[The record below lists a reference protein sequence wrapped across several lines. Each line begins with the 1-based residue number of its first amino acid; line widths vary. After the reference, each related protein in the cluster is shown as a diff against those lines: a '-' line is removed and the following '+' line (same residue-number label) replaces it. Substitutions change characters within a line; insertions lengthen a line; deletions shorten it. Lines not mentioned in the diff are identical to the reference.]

1 MPRPIWKGSIS
12 FGLVMIP
19 VTLHS
24 GASTKAEL
32 DLDMLDSKDQSRI
45 RFKRVNESTG
55 KEVSWASIVKGFQ
68 YEDGKYVI
76 LTPQDF
82 KAAAKGVVRGGID
95 IIDFVDRD
103 SISPRYFEKPYF
115 LEPGKNG
122 EKVYALLRESLRK
135 SNRIGIAK
143 IVLQTR
149 QNMAALIVEDDALV
163 LITMRFPDELR
174 EPSDLALPPKASLK
188 ASSKEVEMAMKLIDG
203 MTADWDPSKY
213 RDEYTA
219 SLRAVIKHRSKSPAG
234 GPPDPETEEDDEI
247 PETYNI
253 MDMLR
258 KSVDAAGKPARSASA
273 KPPAKRQPNRHAAR
287 PIKTASSAKA
297 APARLKRKAG

>member
-1 MPRPIWKGSIS
+1 
-12 FGLVMIP
+12 MIP

-24 GASTKAEL
+24 GASTKADL

-45 RFKRVNESTG
+45 RLKRVNESTG
-55 KEVSWASIVKGFQ
+55 KEVPWGSIVKGYQ
-68 YEDGKYVI
+68 YEEGKYVI
-76 LTPQDF
+76 LTPKDF
-82 KAAAKGVVRGGID
+82 KAAAKDVVRGGIE
-95 IIDFVDRD
+95 ILDFVDRD

-122 EKVYALLRESLRK
+122 EKIYALLRESLRK

-149 QNMAALIVEDDALV
+149 QNMAALMVEDDALV
-163 LITMRFPDELR
+163 LITMRFPEELR
-174 EPSDLALPPKASLK
+174 EPADLALPAKGSLK
-188 ASSKEVEMAMKLIDG
+188 ASSKEVDMAMKLIDG
-203 MTADWDPSKY
+203 MTGEWDPSKY

-219 SLRAVIKHRSKSPAG
+219 SLRAFIAERTKGPGGRPARK
-234 GPPDPETEEDDEI
+234 PKPEDDEEL

-258 KSVDAAGKPARSASA
+258 KSVEAAEKPARHASA
-273 KPPAKRQPNRHAAR
+273 GAKPRGKPGASRRA
-287 PIKTASSAKA
+287 KTAGTAKT
-297 APARLKRKAG
+297 APVRLKRKAG